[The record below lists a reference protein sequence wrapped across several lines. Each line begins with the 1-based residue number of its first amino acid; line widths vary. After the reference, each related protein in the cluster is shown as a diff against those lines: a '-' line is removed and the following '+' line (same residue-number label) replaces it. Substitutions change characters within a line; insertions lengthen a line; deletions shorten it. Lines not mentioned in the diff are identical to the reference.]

1 MKICI
6 LTIATNKY
14 LQFVEE
20 LYDKEGSLFED
31 NFFTQLIRQLLT
43 RVKNEENKPN
53 VLIIEDLDRMDPDK
67 RAAMIKQ
74 MRAVGLN
81 P

>member
-20 LYDKEGSLFED
+20 LYGSIDKNFLSGHEISCLLFTDHVAIESAM
-31 NFFTQLIRQLLT
+31 
-43 RVKNEENKPN
+43 NKF
-53 VLIIEDLDRMDPDK
+53 K
-67 RAAMIKQ
+67 RSNGQK
-74 MRAVGLN
+74 
-81 P
+81 